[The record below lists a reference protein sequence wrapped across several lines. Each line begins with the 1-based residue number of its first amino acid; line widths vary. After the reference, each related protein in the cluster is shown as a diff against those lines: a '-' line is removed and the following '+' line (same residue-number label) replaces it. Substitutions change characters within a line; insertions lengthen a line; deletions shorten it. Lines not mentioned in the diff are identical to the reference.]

1 METAGV
7 PATLA
12 QTVWARGKQEP
23 DRPSRPSV
31 GSIDWDE
38 RQVLDGGG
46 FALVYQVAPGI
57 VAKVGDV
64 RPEEVN
70 AQRHFAAQGEA
81 LPVLDYREDIGL
93 PDEVCE
99 EVCPVHGL
107 RSDIVADGLDCT
119 CNEPRAVL
127 LMPLAEPAWEDAKTP
142 EGQALVRQIAQEC
155 WDDLERCWDARP
167 GNLAHYQGHL
177 VALDFGEEEDA

>member
-1 METAGV
+1 MRTAGV

-70 AQRHFAAQGEA
+70 AQRHFAAKCKA
-81 LPVLDYREDIGL
+81 LPVLDYQEDIWL

-142 EGQALVRQIAQEC
+142 EGQAFMAEIAGEC
-155 WDDLERCWDARP
+155 WEELGLLWDERP